1 MKFVELK
8 KSLMNIQPFYVLQGE
23 DEYLIKHSIFLIKNK
38 VVTDFVEMNELVLDL
53 SEAVNV
59 DMVEVLTTLPFCAD
73 KRLVVLKNAVVDD
86 RLAQTL
92 VKCKN
97 EYTVVVLSKPDL
109 RAKIDACV
117 VDCDPLDSITLSKW
131 VVQYVSNRD
140 VAITTKAIDLLGEIC
155 SNKLELIEPE
165 LEKLCA
171 YAMHTK
177 KIDEASVNSLVIKTE
192 NYFSYNL
199 TSAYEQGNIN
209 ELARILDNLVK
220 KDSAQQVFASLGS
233 YFRRMFYCAVTTDS
247 DEAVAKCLG
256 IKSYAVKKSRQVIAR
271 EKNKDK
277 FEADY
282 QLFVALDSQ
291 IKQGK
296 ISPLN
301 ALYTLLLK

>member
-8 KSLMNIQPFYVLQGE
+8 KSLTDIQPLYVLQGG

-38 VVTDFVEMNELVLDL
+38 VVTDFAEMNELVLDMT
-53 SEAVNV
+53 EPANT
-59 DMVEVLTTLPFCAD
+59 DMVEVLTTLPFMSD

-92 VKCKN
+92 AKCKN
-97 EYTVVVLSKPDL
+97 EYTVVILSKPEL
-109 RAKIDACV
+109 RTKIEACV

-131 VVQYVSNRD
+131 IVQYVTNRD
-140 VAITTKAIDLLGEIC
+140 VAITTKAIDLLSEIC

-171 YAMHTK
+171 YAMQNK

-209 ELARILDNLVK
+209 ELAKILDNLVK

-233 YFRRMFYCAVTTDS
+233 YFRRMFYCSVTTDS
-247 DEAVAKCLG
+247 DEIVAKCLG
-256 IKSYAVKKSRQVIAR
+256 IKPYAVKKSRQVVAR
-271 EKNKDK
+271 QKNKQK
-277 FEADY
+277 FEDDY
-282 QLFVALDSQ
+282 KQFVLLDTG
-291 IKQGK
+291 IKQGE
-296 ISPLN
+296 ISPLS